1 MIERLLL
8 LFDKY
13 PLDFISGFGGSLSI
27 LVGLIRYKYLTR
39 SLKIILLFF
48 LMYLIGDIYTIWLGL
63 IKSNNLFILNLYP
76 ILGMLLLSAS
86 YFHII
91 TSVPLKKFIL
101 TLAGV
106 LSLICL
112 IFFEYDSVS
121 TIEFFVYK
129 IYIMIVVLI
138 HFNDVLSNLRVKNI
152 LLYSMFWISAALIIY
167 AMGTFFTSL
176 FSEVIFDA
184 TVVND
189 ATFDRYW
196 NLNNILFII
205 MVLLSSIGLWVS
217 KCDRENLI

>member
-101 TLAGV
+101 TLAGL